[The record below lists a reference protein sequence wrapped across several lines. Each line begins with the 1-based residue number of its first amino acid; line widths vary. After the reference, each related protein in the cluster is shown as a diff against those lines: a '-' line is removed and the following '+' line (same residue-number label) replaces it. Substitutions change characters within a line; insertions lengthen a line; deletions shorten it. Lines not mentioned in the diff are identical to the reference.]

1 MIPIGQYEPY
11 VDRTMSFCCCILFF
25 LFGQMTAPIKL
36 IAAMPLDL
44 LTEILSL
51 GRCGIQNILNLL
63 LFGFSIPL
71 SDGMGG

>member
-1 MIPIGQYEPY
+1 
-11 VDRTMSFCCCILFF
+11 
-25 LFGQMTAPIKL
+25 MTAPIKL

-44 LTEILSL
+44 LTKILSL
-51 GRCGIQNILNLL
+51 GRCVIQNILNLL